1 MVDGWFQSTFMKT
14 DIIQAEHPI
23 ALNHAADI
31 LKHGGL
37 VAFPTDTV
45 YGLASLPFQAE
56 YVERLYVAKGRNSER
71 AIALLLGDYEQL
83 GQVARDI
90 GETAKLWA
98 RKFWPGPLTLI
109 VPRLESLPD
118 VLSST
123 TSIGVRVPDHPVA
136 LALLNMVGPLAVTSA
151 NLSGYQNTNTAQEV
165 YDQLNGRIH
174 LILDGGHT
182 PGGVPSTVV
191 DCTAGD
197 PIVLREGPITLEDLM
212 GLLP

>member
-1 MVDGWFQSTFMKT
+1 MVGGWFQLTFMKT
-14 DIIQAEHPI
+14 EVIHAEHPI
-23 ALNHAADI
+23 ALNHAVDI

-45 YGLASLPFQAE
+45 YGLASLPFQGE

-71 AIALLLGDYEQL
+71 AIALLLGDHKQL
-83 GQVARDI
+83 EQVARDI

-118 VLSST
+118 VLSPTS
-123 TSIGVRVPDHPVA
+123 SIGVRVPDHPVA

-151 NLSGYQNTNTAQEV
+151 NLSGYENTNTSQDV
-165 YDQLNGRIH
+165 FDQLNGRIH
-174 LILDGGHT
+174 LILDGGRT

-191 DCTAGD
+191 DCTVED
-197 PIVLREGPITLEDLM
+197 PIVLREGPITLDDLM
-212 GLLP
+212 RVLS

>member
-197 PIVLREGPITLEDLM
+197 PIVLREGPITLDDLM